1 MAKKNKARKHQ
12 SFLQGALIL
21 TASMAIVKIIGAI
34 FKIPLFGIL
43 GAEGYGYFTSAYD
56 LYNPLFTIATAGFP
70 IAIAKMV
77 SENIARK
84 RFRDVRQI
92 HKVSIPIFTILG
104 TLGFLLMFG
113 GTFIYAN
120 VINAPDVKYA
130 TLTLAP
136 TIFFACLM
144 SIYRGYYEGL
154 RNMTPTAISEIIE
167 AICKLSLGLIA
178 STTILSMGLS
188 EFHSFGT
195 VFGKAYENEAL
206 ARSAILPFAAAG
218 AILGITVGSFIGF
231 IYLLIRFK
239 RLGDGIT
246 QEELLTSPEPK
257 SPKATVKTLISIAI
271 PIAIGALVM
280 NIASLVDATLIQRRL
295 FDIMTTNP
303 EMLLNEYPN
312 LITNETIDNGKVH
325 TMLYGCYGSA
335 ATLMMLIP
343 AVTQTFGISALP
355 NVTTAWTEG
364 VHRKIKESIES
375 VMRIT
380 MLVTIP
386 AGLGL
391 AVMAKPIMQLLYL
404 KGNNQ
409 GEVEVAA
416 SVLVILG
423 IAAIFTSTST
433 PLCSMLQAVG
443 RVDLPVKLLS
453 IGVIIKIILN
463 YTLVGVPEINIQGA
477 GVGTLICYIFITTA
491 AFYLLCKEAHIVP
504 NMISIFVKPLIAA
517 ICCAV
522 SAIGSYSIIE
532 NFLPQKIS
540 TIVALII
547 AVIIYMFALVVFK
560 VITKTDVLMLPK
572 GEKIAKTL
580 EKYKFIG

>member
-167 AICKLSLGLIA
+167 AICKLTLGLIA

-188 EFHSFGT
+188 EFNSFGT
-195 VFGKAYENEAL
+195 VFGKVYENEAL

-218 AILGITVGSFIGF
+218 AILGITVGSCIGF

-246 QEELLTSPEPK
+246 QEELLTSPRPK

-295 FDIMTTNP
+295 FDIMKTNP
-303 EMLLNEYPN
+303 QMLLNEYPN
-312 LITNETIDNGKVH
+312 LITNEAIANGKVH

-364 VHRKIKESIES
+364 VHKKIKESIES

-409 GEVEVAA
+409 GEVDVAA

-504 NMISIFVKPLIAA
+504 NMISIFVKPLLAS

-532 NFLPQKIS
+532 NLLPQKIS
-540 TIVALII
+540 TIAALVVAV
-547 AVIIYMFALVVFK
+547 VIYLFALVVFK
-560 VITKTDVLMLPK
+560 AITKTDVLMLPK

-580 EKYKFIG
+580 EKYKLIG

>member
-312 LITNETIDNGKVH
+312 LITNETIANGKVH

>member
-167 AICKLSLGLIA
+167 AICKLTLGLIA

-188 EFHSFGT
+188 EFNSFGT
-195 VFGKAYENEAL
+195 VFGKVYENETL

-218 AILGITVGSFIGF
+218 AILGITVGSCIGF

-239 RLGDGIT
+239 RFGDGIT
-246 QEELLTSPEPK
+246 QEELLTSPRPK

-295 FDIMTTNP
+295 FDIMKTNP
-303 EMLLNEYPN
+303 QMLLNEYPN
-312 LITNETIDNGKVH
+312 LITNEAIANGKVH

-364 VHRKIKESIES
+364 VHKKIKESIES

-409 GEVEVAA
+409 GEVDVAA

-504 NMISIFVKPLIAA
+504 NMISIFVKPLLAA
-517 ICCAV
+517 ICCAI

-540 TIVALII
+540 TIAALVVAV
-547 AVIIYMFALVVFK
+547 VIYLFALVVFK
-560 VITKTDVLMLPK
+560 AITKTDVLMLPK

-580 EKYKFIG
+580 EKYKLIG

>member
-167 AICKLSLGLIA
+167 AICKLTLGLIA

-188 EFHSFGT
+188 EFNSFGT
-195 VFGKAYENEAL
+195 VFGKVYENETL

-218 AILGITVGSFIGF
+218 AILGITVGSCIGF

-239 RLGDGIT
+239 RFGDGIT
-246 QEELLTSPEPK
+246 QEELLTSPRPK

-295 FDIMTTNP
+295 FDIMKTNP
-303 EMLLNEYPN
+303 QMLLNEYPN
-312 LITNETIDNGKVH
+312 LITNEAIANGKVH

-364 VHRKIKESIES
+364 VHKKIKESIES

-409 GEVEVAA
+409 GEVDVAA

-504 NMISIFVKPLIAA
+504 NMISIFVKPLLAA

-540 TIVALII
+540 TIAALVVAV
-547 AVIIYMFALVVFK
+547 VIYLFALVVFK
-560 VITKTDVLMLPK
+560 AITKTDVLMLPK

-580 EKYKFIG
+580 EKYKLIG

>member
-1 MAKKNKARKHQ
+1 
-12 SFLQGALIL
+12 
-21 TASMAIVKIIGAI
+21 MAIVKIIGAI

-167 AICKLSLGLIA
+167 AICKLTLGLIA

-188 EFHSFGT
+188 EFNSFGT
-195 VFGKAYENEAL
+195 VFGKVYENEAL

-218 AILGITVGSFIGF
+218 AILGITVGSCIGF

-239 RLGDGIT
+239 RFGDGIT
-246 QEELLTSPEPK
+246 QEELLTSPRPK

-295 FDIMTTNP
+295 FDIMKTNP
-303 EMLLNEYPN
+303 QMLLNEYPN
-312 LITNETIDNGKVH
+312 LITNEAIANGKVH

-364 VHRKIKESIES
+364 VHKKIKESIES

-409 GEVEVAA
+409 GEVDVAA

-504 NMISIFVKPLIAA
+504 NMISIFVKPLLAA

-540 TIVALII
+540 TIAALVVAV
-547 AVIIYMFALVVFK
+547 VIYLLALVVFK
-560 VITKTDVLMLPK
+560 AITKTDVLMLPK

-580 EKYKFIG
+580 EKYKLIG

>member
-167 AICKLSLGLIA
+167 AICKLTLGLIA

-188 EFHSFGT
+188 EFNSFGT
-195 VFGKAYENEAL
+195 VFGKVYENEAL

-218 AILGITVGSFIGF
+218 AILGITVGSCIGF

-239 RLGDGIT
+239 RFGDGIT
-246 QEELLTSPEPK
+246 QEELLTSPRPK

-295 FDIMTTNP
+295 FDIMKTNP
-303 EMLLNEYPN
+303 QMLLNEYPN
-312 LITNETIDNGKVH
+312 LITNEAIANGKVH

-364 VHRKIKESIES
+364 VHKKIKESIES

-409 GEVEVAA
+409 GEVDVAA

-504 NMISIFVKPLIAA
+504 NMISIFVKPLLAA

-540 TIVALII
+540 TIAALVVAV
-547 AVIIYMFALVVFK
+547 VIYLFALVVFK
-560 VITKTDVLMLPK
+560 AITKTDVLMLPK

-580 EKYKFIG
+580 EKYKLIG

>member
-1 MAKKNKARKHQ
+1 MAQKSKVRKHQ

-70 IAIAKMV
+70 IAIARMV
-77 SENIARK
+77 SENMARK
-84 RFRDVRQI
+84 HYRDVRQV
-92 HKVSIPIFTILG
+92 HKVSIPIFTIMGL
-104 TLGFLLMFG
+104 LGFILMVV
-113 GTFIYAN
+113 GTFIYASI
-120 VINAPDVKYA
+120 INAPDVKYA

-167 AICKLSLGLIA
+167 ALCKLILGLFA
-178 STTILSMGLS
+178 STSILSIGMNEYFAS
-188 EFHSFGT
+188 GT
-195 VFGKAYENEAL
+195 VFGVPYSTETL

-218 AILGITVGSFIGF
+218 AILGITVGSCVGF

-239 RLGDGIT
+239 RHGDGIT
-246 QEELLTSPEPK
+246 KEELSV
-257 SPKATVKTLISIAI
+257 SPKPKTSRATVKILISIAI
-271 PIAIGALVM
+271 PVAIGALVM

-295 FDIMTTNP
+295 YDIMQSNP
-303 EMLLNEYPN
+303 QMLLNEYPN
-312 LITNETIDNGKVH
+312 LITQEAVTNGKVH

-355 NVTTAWTEG
+355 NVTAAWTEG
-364 VHRKIKESIES
+364 VHKKIKASIES

-391 AVMAKPIMQLLYL
+391 AVMAKPIMELLYL

-409 GEVEVAA
+409 GEVDVAA

-453 IGVIIKIILN
+453 IGVVIKIILN

-477 GVGTLICYIFITTA
+477 GVGTLICYLFITSA
-491 AFYLLCKEAHIVP
+491 AFYLLCKETHIVP
-504 NMISIFVKPLIAA
+504 NMSSIFIKPLLGA

-522 SAIGSYSIIE
+522 SAIGSYTLL
-532 NFLPQKIS
+532 NMFLPQKIS
-540 TIVALII
+540 TIIALVI
-547 AVIIYMFALVVFK
+547 AVIIYIVALVLFK
-560 VITKTDVLMLPK
+560 AITKSDVLMLPK

-580 EKYKFIG
+580 EKYKLIG